1 MWEYP
6 ARLLTL
12 VCIRAQNEW
21 TVPEVTRFIEIACRS
36 KFGSEKTEYY
46 KQLVID
52 NDVDGE
58 VIPFQFKS
66 CVSLTVFEPRIPD
79 VSIHRSLYAK
89 HCQHNVFLFVMV
101 HLDLSFS
108 EF

>member
-1 MWEYP
+1 MP
-6 ARLLTL
+6 RCSFLLAGGLFPGGQGENKPCKQQGQQSKNLHMGIPCTFVHF

-58 VIPFQFKS
+58 VIP
-66 CVSLTVFEPRIPD
+66 
-79 VSIHRSLYAK
+79 SI
-89 HCQHNVFLFVMV
+89 
-101 HLDLSFS
+101 
-108 EF
+108 

>member
-1 MWEYP
+1 LQGACSLGGKEKISPASSKDNRAKTCIWEYMGIP
-6 ARLLTL
+6 CTFVHF

-58 VIPFQFKS
+58 VIPSIQEL
-66 CVSLTVFEPRIPD
+66 CVPDSL
-79 VSIHRSLYAK
+79 
-89 HCQHNVFLFVMV
+89 
-101 HLDLSFS
+101 
-108 EF
+108 